1 MAYSRASFLACS
13 LIRPH
18 RVLSTDSHRLS
29 ADGQR
34 EFTSADTAE
43 YFEGILQGFFQ
54 DGLAG
59 DAQAIYDIASDPVSV
74 VKVPLETGMAIG
86 TWISNSVGSLLGM
99 SESEKALA
107 TAKVASQVTSELEIW
122 KSLGEKIALGRAD
135 YSAAEVDKLNKINA
149 LAEAIAVAIQECVSE
164 LTPRDVGRF
173 AGMIAYELVVEAGIG
188 AAATVTAGAASALTA
203 ARLAL
208 IATKLRKLGRAG
220 EKLADLCQPN
230 GHLAKKLEQ
239 LFSQVKKGGKVEGGD
254 APVSGL
260 YGDAK
265 SVSQFTL
272 AERIDL
278 QMKHQGLIRQLQQG
292 DVHMPSGSMS
302 AKLMGELTTATGREV
317 GLIRVDGRRLLRM
330 GDADSIFMGDAQRV
344 IGHTHPSGVLRFSGE
359 VGGRSGDIPSFMQF
373 QPMQKSSLL
382 IGPDGTAVRQVIPAW
397 FPSL

>member
-1 MAYSRASFLACS
+1 VAQVAASAPINGSAWFSLMAYSRASFLACS

-18 RVLSTDSHRLS
+18 KVLSTDSHRLS
-29 ADGQR
+29 ADGLR
-34 EFTSADTAE
+34 EFTSADMAE

-74 VKVPLETGMAIG
+74 VKVPFETGMAIG

-208 IATKLRKLGRAG
+208 IVNKLKKLGPIGDKVGDLLKPTGPLAQ
-220 EKLADLCQPN
+220 KL
-230 GHLAKKLEQ
+230 
-239 LFSQVKKGGKVEGGD
+239 
-254 APVSGL
+254 
-260 YGDAK
+260 
-265 SVSQFTL
+265 
-272 AERIDL
+272 
-278 QMKHQGLIRQLQQG
+278 
-292 DVHMPSGSMS
+292 
-302 AKLMGELTTATGREV
+302 GEL
-317 GLIRVDGRRLLRM
+317 
-330 GDADSIFMGDAQRV
+330 F
-344 IGHTHPSGVLRFSGE
+344 
-359 VGGRSGDIPSFMQF
+359 
-373 QPMQKSSLL
+373 
-382 IGPDGTAVRQVIPAW
+382 
-397 FPSL
+397 

>member
-13 LIRPH
+13 LIRSH

-99 SESEKALA
+99 SESEKSLA
-107 TAKVASQVTSELEIW
+107 MAKVASQVTSELEIW

-135 YSAAEVDKLNKINA
+135 YSAAEVDRLNKINA
-149 LAEAIAVAIQECVSE
+149 LAEAIAVAIQEYVSG

-254 APVSGL
+254 APRGPFRSDSDVLRGILGPARTSHPEEYASTLQRLRDAGVDIDPRPGNMSYSPRAGGPGRL
-260 YGDAK
+260 VLDPDASIGALRHEVRHFDDIAEGGYRSLGDYF
-265 SVSQFTL
+265 QDLDEFW
-272 AERIDL
+272 RIEYRGYFEEWD
-278 QMKHQGLIRQLQQG
+278 I
-292 DVHMPSGSMS
+292 
-302 AKLMGELTTATGREV
+302 A
-317 GLIRVDGRRLLRM
+317 RRL
-330 GDADSIFMGDAQRV
+330 GDESAVARILEQMRARR
-344 IGHTHPSGVLRFSGE
+344 HELL
-359 VGGRSGDIPSFMQF
+359 GR
-373 QPMQKSSLL
+373 
-382 IGPDGTAVRQVIPAW
+382 
-397 FPSL
+397 

>member
-1 MAYSRASFLACS
+1 MAQVAASAPINGSAWFSLMAYSRASFLACS
-13 LIRPH
+13 LIRSH

-99 SESEKALA
+99 SESQKALA

-135 YSAAEVDKLNKINA
+135 YSAAEVDRLNKINA
-149 LAEAIAVAIQECVSE
+149 LAEAIAVAIQESVSE
-164 LTPRDVGRF
+164 LTPREVGRF

-188 AAATVTAGAASALTA
+188 AAASVTAGAASTLTA

-208 IATKLRKLGRAG
+208 IVNKLKKIGPLGDKVADLLRPNGPLAQKLG
-220 EKLADLCQPN
+220 E
-230 GHLAKKLEQ
+230 
-239 LFSQVKKGGKVEGGD
+239 LF
-254 APVSGL
+254 
-260 YGDAK
+260 
-265 SVSQFTL
+265 
-272 AERIDL
+272 
-278 QMKHQGLIRQLQQG
+278 
-292 DVHMPSGSMS
+292 
-302 AKLMGELTTATGREV
+302 
-317 GLIRVDGRRLLRM
+317 
-330 GDADSIFMGDAQRV
+330 
-344 IGHTHPSGVLRFSGE
+344 
-359 VGGRSGDIPSFMQF
+359 
-373 QPMQKSSLL
+373 
-382 IGPDGTAVRQVIPAW
+382 
-397 FPSL
+397 